1 MIPRVFLNA
10 FEKIEHNYLAWFSKY
25 NFKQTPAFINYANFS
40 IFCRDHNYG
49 IELYQRLEKH
59 LKPSHF

>member
-25 NFKQTPAFINYANFS
+25 NFKQTPAFINYDN
-40 IFCRDHNYG
+40 
-49 IELYQRLEKH
+49 
-59 LKPSHF
+59 P